1 MVGNERGMWWWW
13 WWRWWCVVVVLSA
26 VLGRSQAYSSTYSAS
41 GFSKNVTN
49 LLDSLLANYDR
60 RIRPGHG
67 GPPTTIMVNMNVRS
81 MGPFSEKQESY
92 SMQLYLRQVWF
103 DPRLR
108 FNKTDLGETEFSM
121 NWMFAAK
128 LWKPDTFFINGKNSY
143 AHKIT
148 APNTFIRLQHDGQIT
163 WSLRLTVRA
172 TCKMHLRKFPLDT
185 QLCPLSLA
193 SYGYNSQDMVYKW
206 APSTV
211 TVDPDVSIAQYELFN
226 ISTGK
231 DKIVVQR
238 KEEISIL
245 SVKFH
250 LKRLTGFFLLQVYVP
265 CILIVCCS
273 WVAFWI
279 TKKDVPGR
287 VCLGITTILTL
298 TKMGFVDRTSLPK
311 LAYPVGMDYFVI
323 LCFTYAFAALFE
335 FAMIN
340 YLERR
345 ATRHQRQMVRAK
357 KGIEDRAKAGSA
369 DDELTLAAE
378 KDATMMVTTTVR
390 EDGAVDIGAS
400 LRDTLRVPL
409 SVVPLSVRPIEEDE
423 VAEAGTP
430 DTETTLK
437 EALKLPLALVP
448 ETLTAMKE
456 REEELAAKKEE
467 LSAKKEQEASKKE
480 EVVRLRSAA
489 ASPVR
494 QEGEEDSGS
503 GGMDASVVSGEIDPM
518 LGSVRA
524 GLPLSGSDSGS
535 VTSKGSLFKFKK
547 DSKLKKDKS
556 QDSESD
562 LTVIKVEIQSEDE
575 DTTALPPP
583 PPPYTIWQIL
593 MRKKKLISEMSLTNN
608 IPTEEDI
615 LERFSIIDLY
625 ARRLFPT
632 SFFILFTI
640 YWVLFN
646 YYITDEF
653 PHEDVPTESLDKGS
667 N

>member
-1 MVGNERGMWWWW
+1 
-13 WWRWWCVVVVLSA
+13 
-26 VLGRSQAYSSTYSAS
+26 
-41 GFSKNVTN
+41 
-49 LLDSLLANYDR
+49 
-60 RIRPGHG
+60 
-67 GPPTTIMVNMNVRS
+67 MVNMNVRS

-238 KEEISIL
+238 KENRRPEEISIL

-311 LAYPVGMDYFVI
+311 LAYPVSMDYFVI
-323 LCFTYAFAALFE
+323 LCFTYAFAALLE

-357 KGIEDRAKAGSA
+357 KGLEDRAKAGSA

-390 EDGAVDIGAS
+390 EDGAMDIGAS

-423 VAEAGTP
+423 AAEAGTP

-448 ETLTAMKE
+448 ETLTAMRE

-467 LSAKKEQEASKKE
+467 QATRKEEASKKE

-547 DSKLKKDKS
+547 DSKLRKDKS

-575 DTTALPPP
+575 DTAALPPP

>member
-1 MVGNERGMWWWW
+1 
-13 WWRWWCVVVVLSA
+13 
-26 VLGRSQAYSSTYSAS
+26 
-41 GFSKNVTN
+41 
-49 LLDSLLANYDR
+49 
-60 RIRPGHG
+60 
-67 GPPTTIMVNMNVRS
+67 MVNMNVRS

-108 FNKTDLGETEFSM
+108 FNKTDLSKAEFSM

-172 TCKMHLRKFPLDT
+172 SCKMHLRKFPLDT

-193 SYGYNSQDMVYKW
+193 SYGYNAEDMVYKW
-206 APSTV
+206 APSMV

-231 DKIVVQR
+231 DRVVVQR
-238 KEEISIL
+238 KENRRPEVVSTL

-287 VCLGITTILTL
+287 VCLGVTTVLSMTTL
-298 TKMGFVDRTSLPK
+298 GFGGRSAWPAVSYATAL
-311 LAYPVGMDYFVI
+311 DYFVI
-323 LCFTYAFAALFE
+323 LCFAFVFAAVLE
-335 FAMIN
+335 FACIN
-340 YLERR
+340 FMERAVNKRRKKLEDLK
-345 ATRHQRQMVRAK
+345 RQIQERIM
-357 KGIEDRAKAGSA
+357 
-369 DDELTLAAE
+369 AAE

-390 EDGAVDIGAS
+390 EDGGVGIGAS
-400 LRDTLRVPL
+400 LKETLRVPL
-409 SVVPLSVRPIEEDE
+409 SVVPLSVRPIEEGE
-423 VAEAGTP
+423 ASEAGTP
-430 DTETTLK
+430 DRQATLK
-437 EALKLPLALVP
+437 EALRLPLALVP
-448 ETLTAMKE
+448 ETLGAMKKME
-456 REEELAAKKEE
+456 MEGAAKKEE
-467 LSAKKEQEASKKE
+467 KE

-489 ASPVR
+489 VSPVR

-503 GGMDASVVSGEIDPM
+503 GGVDTSVVSGEIDPM
-518 LGSVRA
+518 LGSGRVSRE
-524 GLPLSGSDSGS
+524 GVLPLSRSDSGS
-535 VTSKGSLFKFKK
+535 ITSKGSLFKFKK

-575 DTTALPPP
+575 DTTALQPP
-583 PPPYTIWQIL
+583 PPPYTIWQML
-593 MRKKKLISEMSLTNN
+593 MRKKKLISEMSLANN
-608 IPTEEDI
+608 IPSEEDV
-615 LERFSIIDLY
+615 LDRFSIIDLY
-625 ARRLFPT
+625 ARRLFPS

-653 PHEDVPTESLDKGS
+653 PHEDGPVESLAHGD
-667 N
+667 